1 METKKHSEVKIIIKF
16 IAIILASGALGFGA
30 SMLMGHLTGGEGVQ
44 LQGLGEI
51 LGAAVPAVFLL
62 SNLVMAAVS
71 LVMCRSAK
79 RQVRDWDGDDE
90 SVEKIEHRLNYP
102 MLFANLM
109 TVLNFLFFSASIQV
123 AETTA
128 FGAQYGTLLFPL
140 CLATFVLGYV
150 WILFVS
156 NRVVR
161 LEEQLNPEKRG
172 NIFDIKFQKQWI
184 GSCDEAEK
192 QKIYQA
198 GFRGYRAGST
208 ACLILWVVTTF
219 AQLWAGTGILPVVC
233 VCLIWL
239 VMMTASMIESIR
251 LEKH

>member
-1 METKKHSEVKIIIKF
+1 METKKYSEAKIIIKF
-16 IAIILASGALGFGA
+16 ICIILASGALGFGA
-30 SMLMGHLTGGEGVQ
+30 SMLMGRLTGGESLNVGNI
-44 LQGLGEI
+44 GEI
-51 LGAAVPAVFLL
+51 LGPAVPAAFLL
-62 SNLVMAAVS
+62 SNLVMAVVS
-71 LVMCRSAK
+71 LALCHGAK
-79 RQVRDWDGDDE
+79 KQVQSWDGEDE
-90 SVEKIEHRLNYP
+90 SVEQIEQRLNYP

-128 FGAQYGTLLFPL
+128 FGEKYNIILFPL
-140 CLATFVLGYV
+140 CLATFILGYV
-150 WILFVS
+150 WILYVS
-156 NRVVR
+156 NRVVK

-172 NIFDIKFQKQWI
+172 NIFDVKFQKQWI

-198 GFRGYRAGST
+198 GFRGYRAGSM

-239 VMMTASMIESIR
+239 VMVTASMIESIR

>member
-1 METKKHSEVKIIIKF
+1 MKTKKHSEAKIIIKF
-16 IAIILASGALGFGA
+16 VAIILASGVLGFCVSLLA
-30 SMLMGHLTGGEGVQ
+30 SYLTGGEQVNVSGIGE
-44 LQGLGEI
+44 LLGP
-51 LGAAVPAVFLL
+51 AVPAVFLL
-62 SNLVMAAVS
+62 SNLVMAIVS
-71 LVMCRSAK
+71 LLLCRSAK
-79 RQVRDWDGDDE
+79 KQVLGWDGEDE
-90 SVEKIEHRLNYP
+90 SVDKIEQRLNYP
-102 MLFANLM
+102 LLFANLM
-109 TVLNFLFFSASIQV
+109 TVLNFFFFSASVQV

-128 FGAQYGTLLFPL
+128 FGERYNSILFPL
-140 CLATFVLGYV
+140 CLATFILGYV
-150 WILFVS
+150 WILYVS
-156 NRVVR
+156 NRVVK
-161 LEEQLNPEKRG
+161 LEEHLNPEKKG
-172 NIFDIKFQKQWI
+172 NIFDTKFQKQWI

-239 VMMTASMIESIR
+239 VMVTASMIESIR